1 MLISLFADER
11 TLTALLCTGP
21 AVGNFRK
28 KDNHNWPPQA
38 VIKEVNQ
45 DEWQH

>member
-21 AVGNFRK
+21 AIGNFRK
-28 KDNHNWPPQA
+28 KRQPQLA
-38 VIKEVNQ
+38 TSGRN
-45 DEWQH
+45 

>member
-21 AVGNFRK
+21 PSITSEK
-28 KDNHNWPPQA
+28 KTTTIGHLRPL
-38 VIKEVNQ
+38 IKEVNSR
-45 DEWQH
+45 